1 MTQAAPDKITFMGDE
16 FLLCPVFSI
25 KGEQELLSLE
35 YLGINSTSFLSGCS
49 RGFVASFEI
58 TTDNRLSLCSI
69 SLIGSNSI
77 SRNVCG
83 KEVITDAYHKEIRG
97 IDYFPQFSGKLVLLK
112 DYLKKSSFMYNCPE
126 DYETVIELG
135 LEKGK
140 VIRVNVIR
148 VKDAKSNE
156 ILSKEFTSFTEAN
169 KFAKFLCQEGV
180 QGVTLKPNHSSRF
193 TVRADFDREFEYLFN
208 EPHIKQRRCSECDE
222 VIPFERVKV
231 APSCYLCIECL
242 STHESNNSYHR
253 KMDVDGIGGS
263 RDDARR
269 TLRNRRD

>member
-16 FLLCPVFSI
+16 FQLCPVFSI
-25 KGEQELLSLE
+25 KGEQELLSCE
-35 YLGINSTSFLSGCS
+35 FLGINSTAFLSGCS

-58 TTDNRLSLCSI
+58 TTDNRLNLCSI

-83 KEVITDAYHKEIRG
+83 KEVITGAYHKEIRG
-97 IDYFPQFSGKLVLLK
+97 IDYFPQLSGKLVLLK

-126 DYETVIELG
+126 DYETVVELW

-140 VIRVNVIR
+140 VVRVDAVR
-148 VKDAKSNE
+148 LKDAKSHK

-180 QGVTLKPNHSSRF
+180 QGVILKPNHSSRF
-193 TVRADFDREFEYLFN
+193 TVRADYDKEFEYHFN
-208 EPHIKQRRCSECDE
+208 ESQFKDP
-222 VIPFERVKV
+222 V
-231 APSCYLCIECL
+231 
-242 STHESNNSYHR
+242 NNS
-253 KMDVDGIGGS
+253 V
-263 RDDARR
+263 
-269 TLRNRRD
+269 